1 MGTQP
6 PDRDDPYENIDPED
20 LLEEPGLEVRELD
33 DDEFRTPDGAYSDE
47 PYDPAFQAV
56 IEAGG
61 GVAEGFEQS
70 EAELVDHASHGDDE
84 GTERI
89 LEDAFGEEA
98 EPDRGV
104 YGDADEEDVSEDED
118 SDDS

>member
-6 PDRDDPYENIDPED
+6 PDRDDPFEDIDAEE
-20 LLEEPGLEVRELD
+20 LMEEPGLDVREIED
-33 DDEFRTPDGAYSDE
+33 DAFRTLDGAYSDE
-47 PYDPAFQAV
+47 PFDPAMAPV
-56 IEAGG
+56 IESGG

-70 EAELVDHASHGDDE
+70 EAELIDHASHGDDE

-98 EPDRGV
+98 EEDRGV
-104 YGDADEEDVSEDED
+104 YGEADEEDVSEDET
-118 SDDS
+118 

>member
-6 PDRDDPYENIDPED
+6 PDRDVDPDEDVDPED
-20 LLEEPGLEVRELD
+20 LLEEPGLEVREID
-33 DDEFRTPDGAYSDE
+33 DDAFRTPDGGFSDE
-47 PYDPAFQAV
+47 PYDPAMQAV

-70 EAELVDHASHGDDE
+70 EAALIDHASHGDDA

-89 LEDAFGEEA
+89 LEDAFDEEA
-98 EPDRGV
+98 EEDRGV
-104 YGDADEEDVSEDED
+104 YGEADEEGVSEAGT
-118 SDDS
+118 

>member
-6 PDRDDPYENIDPED
+6 PDRDDPYEDIEAED
-20 LLEEPGLEVRELD
+20 LLEEPGLEVREID

-70 EAELVDHASHGDDE
+70 EAELPPDGISVTELPIGRVRHRECARGGSVERARDVGREAS
-84 GTERI
+84 R
-89 LEDAFGEEA
+89 
-98 EPDRGV
+98 
-104 YGDADEEDVSEDED
+104 
-118 SDDS
+118 

>member
-1 MGTQP
+1 MGTTP
-6 PDRDDPYENIDPED
+6 PWNEDPYSEVDAED

-33 DDEFRTPDGAYSDE
+33 DDAFRTVDGAQSDE
-47 PYDPAFQAV
+47 PLDPAMAPV

-70 EAELVDHASHGDDE
+70 EALLVDHASEGPDD

-89 LEDAFGEEA
+89 LEDAFEPEA
-98 EPDRGV
+98 EEDRGV
-104 YGDADEEDVSEDED
+104 YGEADEEDVSEDE
-118 SDDS
+118 

>member
-6 PDRDDPYENIDPED
+6 PERDEPYENIDAED

-33 DDEFRTPDGAYSDE
+33 DDAFRTPDGAYSDE
-47 PYDPAFQAV
+47 PYDPAMQPV

-61 GVAEGFEQS
+61 GVSEGFEQS
-70 EAELVDHASHGDDE
+70 EAELIDHASHGDDE

-89 LEDAFGEEA
+89 LDDAFSEEA

-104 YGDADEEDVSEDED
+104 YGEPDEEDVSEDET
-118 SDDS
+118 